1 VGAIVLV
8 HDRAVTLAC
17 VMTSRGGKDDDLLGS
32 DPELADLV
40 RTLRSYGV
48 LTRAEL
54 LERSGGR
61 TWSDRGFNAALRRGI
76 AAGAIKELGD
86 SLFEVGPD
94 VPDLDEGQFEPT

>member
-1 VGAIVLV
+1 
-8 HDRAVTLAC
+8 
-17 VMTSRGGKDDDLLGS
+17 MTSRGGKDDDLLGN

-48 LTRAEL
+48 LTRADL
-54 LERSGGR
+54 LERSGGHS
-61 TWSDRGFNAALRRGI
+61 WSDQGFNAALRRGV